1 MLKPNKLANNNF
13 LSSLDLSTDEVLHI
27 LDLAN
32 NFKNKKLNIDLGN
45 KVLGLIFDKS
55 STRTRVSFQVAMT
68 RLGGT
73 TIDLNPT
80 TSQIGRGEPIKDTA
94 RVLSRYCDVIAI
106 RTFDHSDL
114 EEYAKWSTK
123 PVINALTDLEHPC
136 QALADFMTIK
146 EEFLDF
152 KDVVLTFIGDGNNVA
167 NSLILCGALLG
178 VEVRIACPKG
188 YEPNSLLI
196 DKAYEIYKNK
206 NLLKITNDPN
216 TAVLGANVLYTD
228 VWSSMGEENQK
239 EEKDKYLPSFFISQI
254 LDVVTLEKLK
264 FSKADIAKTKLLRK
278 WHLFLKNKNIAQL
291 DEFDRFKLHQE
302 LEMFLPSFIFYL
314 PQNSQLDWLHKW
326 RDNDDK
332 LFHPSNLVNGDLIK
346 KNLEIKDGPIL
357 GELLQYLS
365 QELAYK
371 RLNNFD
377 EAIYKAKQWIEQNAP
392 KCD

>member
-1 MLKPNKLANNNF
+1 MLNPIKLASKNF
-13 LSSLDLSTDEVLHI
+13 LSSLDTTLEEFLHI
-27 LDLAN
+27 LELAK
-32 NFKNKKLNIDLGN
+32 NFKNKDLNIKLKE

-55 STRTRVSFQVAMT
+55 STRTRVSFQVAMS

-73 TIDLNPT
+73 TVDLNPT
-80 TSQIGRGEPIKDTA
+80 TSQIGRGEPIRDTA
-94 RVLSRYCDVIAI
+94 RVLSRYCDVLAI
-106 RTFDHSDL
+106 RTFKQTDL
-114 EEYAKWSTK
+114 EEYAKWSSK

-228 VWSSMGEENQK
+228 VWSSMGEESHKDEK
-239 EEKDKYLPSFFISQI
+239 EKVFNGFTIDRDL
-254 LDVVTLEKLK
+254 VA
-264 FSKADIAKTKLLRK
+264 KADKDAIILHCLPAYRSKEITDEIFESHKSRIFDQAENRLHAQQALL
-278 WHLFLKNKNIAQL
+278 
-291 DEFDRFKLHQE
+291 
-302 LEMFLPSFIFYL
+302 SC
-314 PQNSQLDWLHKW
+314 
-326 RDNDDK
+326 
-332 LFHPSNLVNGDLIK
+332 
-346 KNLEIKDGPIL
+346 IL
-357 GELLQYLS
+357 Q
-365 QELAYK
+365 
-371 RLNNFD
+371 
-377 EAIYKAKQWIEQNAP
+377 
-392 KCD
+392 